1 MIVFTTEQTAMDN
14 AEQIEY
20 WNGEAGKRWAQDD
33 ETMARLLRP
42 VTEALLAHTAPQGCN
57 SALDVGCGGGS
68 QSLMLAKHLGEG
80 AQVLGVDISE
90 PMLAVAQRKTEICT
104 AGRAKLQFMRAD
116 AATHSFPAA
125 SFDLLFSRFGVMFFD
140 NPQAAFANLRSAL
153 QPGGRLAFCC
163 WQAMKENAW
172 TRIPLQAAL
181 QHLPPPEPPPPH
193 APGPFALADAAR
205 TELILGNAGFR
216 NIALHSHTPTLR
228 ISEAPSLQEAVME
241 LARIGPVA
249 RLLADQPREVLDRVI
264 PAMSEALQ
272 PYYRDGALELSAAIW
287 FVTAENQ

>member
-1 MIVFTTEQTAMDN
+1 MDN

-42 VTEALLAHTAPQGCN
+42 VTKALLDHTAPQGCN

-68 QSLMLAKHLGEG
+68 QSLMLAQSLGEG

-140 NPQAAFANLRSAL
+140 NPQAAFSNLRSAL
-153 QPGGRLAFCC
+153 QPGGRLVFCC

-205 TELILGNAGFR
+205 TELILSNAGFR

-264 PAMSEALQ
+264 PAMSDALQ

>member
-1 MIVFTTEQTAMDN
+1 MHN

-33 ETMARLLRP
+33 EIMARLLRP
-42 VTEALLAHTAPQGCN
+42 VTEALLAHAAPQDCN
-57 SALDVGCGGGS
+57 NALDVGCGGGS
-68 QSLMLAKHLGEG
+68 QSLILAQSLGEG

-90 PMLAVAQRKTEICT
+90 PMLAVAQRKAEIST
-104 AGRAKLQFMRAD
+104 TGRAKLQFMHSD
-116 AATHSFPAA
+116 AATHAFPAA

-140 NPQAAFANLRSAL
+140 NPQTAFSNLRNAL
-153 QPGGRLAFCC
+153 QPTGRLAFCC

-193 APGPFALADAAR
+193 APGPFALANAAR
-205 TELILGNAGFR
+205 TELILRNAGFH
-216 NIALHSHTPTLR
+216 NIELHSHTPTLR
-228 ISEAPSLQEAVME
+228 ISEAPSLPEAVME

-249 RLLADQPREVLDRVI
+249 RLLADQPREVLDKVI
-264 PAMSEALQ
+264 PAMSDALG